1 MAVITEER
9 LSTEER
15 VSRIEG
21 GQAHL
26 ATKADVAQSEART
39 ATRIAE
45 SATSTSAQIAE
56 SEARNSAQIAESE
69 ARSSARIDM
78 VLAELAELRK
88 EFAEFRAEIRVEMA
102 KSESRTTRWML
113 TIGGFGIAAITIL
126 YRLLG

>member
-39 ATRIAE
+39 AERIAE
-45 SATSTSAQIAE
+45 SD
-56 SEARNSAQIAESE
+56 ARNAAQFAEI
-69 ARSSARIDM
+69 RK
-78 VLAELAELRK
+78 ELAEHS
-88 EFAEFRAEIRVEMA
+88 AEQSQREARQI
-102 KSESRTTRWML
+102 RWML
-113 TIGGFGIAAITIL
+113 AIVGLGVAIITVL
-126 YRLLG
+126 DRLQG

>member
-45 SATSTSAQIAE
+45 S
-56 SEARNSAQIAESE
+56 EARNSAQIAESE

-78 VLAELAELRK
+78 VLAELAEIRK
-88 EFAEFRAEIRVEMA
+88 EFAEFRVEMA
-102 KSESRTTRWML
+102 QRETRMTIWML